1 MIPGPTIARADFSDP
16 IPFSFCQDITPWKIN
31 TEPKNG
37 GLEDHFPFQFVNFQG
52 RIFDSWHGLSQVPVV
67 SMNPCRQVGFAHLA
81 AERIGPAHFVGE
93 PSDTTAIVASLVLLF
108 NLDSNTLF
116 EVIKEKDN
124 K

>member
-1 MIPGPTIARADFSDP
+1 MILFRFHSVKTLHPGKLTRNPKMEV
-16 IPFSFCQDITPWKIN
+16 WKII
-31 TEPKNG
+31 
-37 GLEDHFPFQFVNFQG
+37 FPFQFVNFQG